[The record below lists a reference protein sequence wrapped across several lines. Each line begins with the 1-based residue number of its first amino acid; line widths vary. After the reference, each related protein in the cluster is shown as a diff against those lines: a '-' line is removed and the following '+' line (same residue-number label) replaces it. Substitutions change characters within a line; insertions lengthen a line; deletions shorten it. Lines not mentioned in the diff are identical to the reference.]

1 MSSGQ
6 KVALSFLA
14 ALICFAGFV
23 FFAQTN
29 LMSTIETKFYAQSK
43 IAQRQEQLDKLSNSC
58 NNYISNI
65 LTKIETDSSSYLN
78 SPAVKSY
85 ANQNPSEKDEVTRR
99 NLTSALFDTIE
110 GLDGIRLI
118 EGNGRNVHFSTYD
131 TDVLKVDGLV
141 KQYKNYPDL
150 QEELGELKSEMILTD
165 SNNPKHKIIFDSKQN
180 RIIVSFPFYIT
191 EQTTF
196 GSLVCYFNIYDF
208 EQILVNSNLLP
219 LGESFDLLTDDD
231 GTGYGFACGIPG
243 DGKADFTK
251 AIINSWKIASGKAD
265 GKNKGPENLISQSNG
280 TNWVLLNSSNNAYF
294 NVGWVFKANLFELP
308 KELIYIIY
316 VSVFVTL
323 LLIFLLIF
331 SLKKDYLIKVKQRI
345 KKVQLG
351 IINEY
356 LENKQQI
363 EWDQI
368 ARQLEYR
375 KEELSLEIKK
385 SVGGKN
391 KKYEKIIDVYL
402 EQSWSEIIN
411 IINSQNNNQKS
422 GLSGASIEEIR
433 RVMEEVLQ
441 TAKLNVSVAPGA
453 KTVVQNVEEVEE
465 IEDAEEIEEVE
476 AVDEVDEIEEIEE
489 IDEIDEIE
497 DAEEIEEADG
507 NEEAEEIQDAD
518 EIDEVE
524 AVEEIEDVDGIEE
537 VEDVEDADGI
547 EESEEVEEIEE
558 IDEAETVEEID
569 EIEDAEEIEEI
580 EAVEENDESDEIK
593 EVDEIDDVDEIEEI
607 EEAEEVEEVEEVED
621 ADGIEESEEVEEIEE
636 IDEAETVE
644 EIDEIEDAEEIEDA
658 DGNEEAEKIEEADE
672 VDEIEEAEE
681 VLEERDV
688 IEPVEETKEIDE
700 AEPVEETVQEVS
712 GEDEPVEIV
721 DDASEEIEVIE
732 ENEADSVE
740 SLDEVEELED
750 IEIEKTDETVDVDIS
765 EEFGDLS
772 EVGDLEELE
781 DDGISLENS
790 AITQSEPEYHYE
802 ESNRTFVSASSDDF
816 ASCDTIFAE
825 DLCIGSHYTP
835 DKKNISKDFNFVVY
849 IPDFTPD
856 HDFDME
862 LAAAD
867 ELLPEEGKFFS
878 MTGFAENEL
887 PVSELEEIE
896 ENPAIVEK
904 KGVYSISEN
913 IECSHLE
920 LNPEFKEL
928 VDSVLFR

>member
-43 IAQRQEQLDKLSNSC
+43 IAQRQEQLDRLSNSC

-65 LTKIETDSSSYLN
+65 LKKIETDSSSYLN

-150 QEELGELKSEMILTD
+150 QEELGELESEMILTD

-208 EQILVNSNLLP
+208 EQILVNSNILP

-251 AIINSWKIASGKAD
+251 AIINSWKISSGKAD

-280 TNWVLLNSSNNAYF
+280 TKWVLLNSSNNTYF

-331 SLKKDYLIKVKQRI
+331 SLKNDYLIKVKQRI

-476 AVDEVDEIEEIEE
+476 AVDEVDEIEEIE
-489 IDEIDEIE
+489 DIE
-497 DAEEIEEADG
+497 ALED
-507 NEEAEEIQDAD
+507 
-518 EIDEVE
+518 
-524 AVEEIEDVDGIEE
+524 VEEIK
-537 VEDVEDADGI
+537 DVEVL
-547 EESEEVEEIEE
+547 E
-558 IDEAETVEEID
+558 
-569 EIEDAEEIEEI
+569 
-580 EAVEENDESDEIK
+580 
-593 EVDEIDDVDEIEEI
+593 EVDEIDDVDEIEEAEKI
-607 EEAEEVEEVEEVED
+607 EEAEEIKDVDEIDEIEEIEDADEIEEVETVED
-621 ADGIEESEEVEEIEE
+621 ADGIEE
-636 IDEAETVE
+636 
-644 EIDEIEDAEEIEDA
+644 
-658 DGNEEAEKIEEADE
+658 AEKIEETE
-672 VDEIEEAEE
+672 EKDEIEEAEE
-681 VLEERDV
+681 VEDAD
-688 IEPVEETKEIDE
+688 EIDE

-712 GEDEPVEIV
+712 GEDDPVEIV
-721 DDASEEIEVIE
+721 EAASEEIE

-750 IEIEKTDETVDVDIS
+750 IEIEKTDETVEVDIS

-790 AITQSEPEYHYE
+790 AITQTEPEYHYE

-835 DKKNISKDFNFVVY
+835 DTKNTKNISQDFNFVVY

-896 ENPAIVEK
+896 ETPAIVEK